1 MVFLIGIEPM
11 TENLEG
17 FCSSIWATGTL
28 KSTTILYSYIVLSIV
43 FWNIAHFLHSVKR
56 LKTRSLGRTV
66 CFSQIRSLNC
76 LIYRII
82 SSTSNYVLVTTAL
95 IAAKVVPLASSTSQS
110 KRRGFLRPLCI
121 RSTTAGL
128 KEHTQFT
135 INCGPCQGEK
145 FGSPWEYRSLF
156 FRLKIWRPS
165 Q

>member
-1 MVFLIGIEPM
+1 MLYPTELRKRKIYNYLI
-11 TENLEG
+11 L
-17 FCSSIWATGTL
+17 
-28 KSTTILYSYIVLSIV
+28 LYSIVNSFLKYCPFFAQCKV
-43 FWNIAHFLHSVKR
+43 TRNIITWAH
-56 LKTRSLGRTV
+56 
-66 CFSQIRSLNC
+66 CMFSADQVAQLLDIPD
-76 LIYRII
+76 I

-145 FGSPWEYRSLF
+145 FGSP
-156 FRLKIWRPS
+156 
-165 Q
+165 